1 MPAARS
7 HVERIGLSV
16 LLLGAVAIGGAAVVA
31 VHDGRGNDVAWVAI
45 ALALTILGWVGAYLG
60 LGPDRPDDAATD
72 DAATADAATADAA
85 TNDAATNDAATDDA
99 ATDVDAPSHPTA
111 AAHSLRSPTWL
122 LSNVVALTAGYVV
135 IRLTGRP
142 VDSALVGASGFLLL
156 RILNRA
162 VDAWIRRRAAR
173 GGAGSGPAPAPAD

>member
-60 LGPDRPDDAATD
+60 LGPDRPDDAAT
-72 DAATADAATADAA
+72 ADAATD
-85 TNDAATNDAATDDA
+85 DAATNDAATDDA

>member
-60 LGPDRPDDAATD
+60 LGPDRPDDAAT
-72 DAATADAATADAA
+72 ADAATDDAA

-99 ATDVDAPSHPTA
+99 ATDVGAPSHPTA